1 MPAQIMVI
9 SNKLETLKWALF
21 AILSGA
27 AVMYALNQLLG
38 VRMELFGDLT
48 SYFHPSLFIGL
59 VLTPFIA
66 GVIVSLI
73 YGLGGKVLCY
83 FPALI
88 VYLSQYFITLMDRA
102 AVPDDMRLLP
112 LGYMGFIII
121 VAIEAAAVGGILGE
135 LWVKKT
141 YGRMPRHVVYKDP
154 PKDRPDEPKS
164 G

>member
-1 MPAQIMVI
+1 MIAI
-9 SNKLETLKWALF
+9 SNKFEALKWALF

-27 AVMYALNQLLG
+27 AAMYALNQLLD
-38 VRMELFGDLT
+38 VRLELFGDLT

-59 VLTPFIA
+59 ILTPFVA

-83 FPALI
+83 FPALM
-88 VYLSQYFITLMDRA
+88 VYLFQYFSTA
-102 AVPDDMRLLP
+102 ADSSSIPDDMRLLP
-112 LGYMGFIII
+112 IGYMGFIII

-141 YGRMPRHVVYKDP
+141 YGRLPRHVVYKDEQ
-154 PKDRPDEPKS
+154 DETKL
-164 G
+164 GQ